1 MSESICLVC
10 GGGLSYVET
19 HDPSNEGVCDA
30 CQAEIAFAGAARVRT
45 QRARELHSVGPRFSS
60 PLLSRGEC

>member
-10 GGGLSYVET
+10 GGGFSYAET
-19 HDPSNEGVCDA
+19 HDTSNEGVCDA

-45 QRARELHSVGPRFSS
+45 QRARELLSVRPRFSPS
-60 PLLSRGEC
+60 LVSRGEC